1 VGRIV
6 KLLLCKDEYKK
17 AVSRSE
23 ITIALKGEGLDK
35 NVNVNALIQSAEK
48 RFLHVFGFELV
59 TCSKAET
66 SFDATLSQSTQVHRA
81 RQHNRV
87 LTVWTDLSVLHDCA
101 LHSHVAH
108 DCALHS
114 HVAYNCALHSHVAHD
129 CALHSHAAH
138 VSVLSTSDLFL
149 ASITFLS
156 TLVQGRKGG
165 EKLYILRN
173 ALKTSAG
180 DQVLVDCT
188 RHAQMWLPL
197 HAIRGFLR
205 KFELIRLKPIFLRT
219 LS

>member
-1 VGRIV
+1 LSPEEERKGVGRIV

-114 HVAYNCALHSHVAHD
+114 H
-129 CALHSHAAH
+129 AAH

>member
-1 VGRIV
+1 LSPEEERKGVGRIM

-35 NVNVNALIQSAEK
+35 NVNVITLIQSAEK

-59 TCSKAET
+59 TCSKADT
-66 SFDATLSQSTQVHRA
+66 FVDATCSQLTQVHRA

-101 LHSHVAH
+101 LHSHDCALHSHVAH

-114 HVAYNCALHSHVAHD
+114 HVAHDCALHSHVAHD

-138 VSVLSTSDLFL
+138 VSVLST
-149 ASITFLS
+149 
-156 TLVQGRKGG
+156 
-165 EKLYILRN
+165 
-173 ALKTSAG
+173 
-180 DQVLVDCT
+180 C
-188 RHAQMWLPL
+188 
-197 HAIRGFLR
+197 
-205 KFELIRLKPIFLRT
+205 
-219 LS
+219 